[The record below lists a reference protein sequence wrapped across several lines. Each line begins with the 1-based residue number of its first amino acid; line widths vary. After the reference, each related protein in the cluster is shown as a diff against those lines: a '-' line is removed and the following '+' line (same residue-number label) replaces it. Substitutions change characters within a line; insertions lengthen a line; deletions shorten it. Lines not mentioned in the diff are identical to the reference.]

1 MCYSAESSLSTF
13 LVGSTSSL
21 YLLLFSNSPIYKHAG
36 LFFISVAFIQL
47 LEYLMWTDQ
56 KCGIIND
63 TVSRLIVPVLS
74 LQPIAIF
81 LGGYIFNTTVLNKNT
96 LYYILLLLTI
106 GLAHALYKKFSD
118 KRSYCSKP
126 NIDGALAWAYM
137 EEHDFNSISTMLYY
151 IIFLIAP
158 FMLKD
163 KVKGMIILAA
173 GLSTY
178 LYSRFPQISSHNSR
192 WCFFSS
198 YLPIL
203 FVILN
208 ELGI

>member
-63 TVSRLIVPVLS
+63 TASRLIVPVLS

-81 LGGYIFNTTVLNKNT
+81 LGGYIFNTTVLDKNT

-106 GLAHALYKKFSD
+106 GLSHALYKKFSD

-137 EEHDFNSISTMLYY
+137 EEHNFKNIFTMLYY

-173 GLSTY
+173 GLTTY
-178 LYSRFPQISSHNSR
+178 LYSRFSVTSSHNSR
-192 WCFFSS
+192 WCFFAA

-208 ELGI
+208 ELGV